1 MSDAPPG
8 YNEAVGGP
16 AGSGSQQQAPSYDAG
31 AHAPTSAGD
40 EKAQVAAHLA
50 RQDGAAG
57 GSSKEEKR
65 LKIWFAP
72 SYNAVITAA
81 DEATPIYNIIDS
93 RAPDEQKQQQLSAE
107 AQRHYDVYVAK
118 SKREGRALPTEEQNR
133 QLLQRREADD
143 NSGGDISFVQQ
154 INRERAAPYSSGAI
168 PHLAE
173 YWTQQVRRGGDRHA
187 PVIALLKRHI
197 STKSDVSIEVNGYKT
212 GIRQHSGFP
221 HRKYT
226 FDWHGVTYTWK
237 RTHSAPATS
246 KLDSGSYVCKD
257 PEGEVVAWTTSD
269 DDRCDGS
276 LLIEEAALQRD
287 MLDVIVITGF
297 VMRDLDDEKRGPSY
311 LRYGTRYG
319 YGYGPYGSRYAGGFG
334 FVPIFPATPLFL
346 L

>member
-8 YNEAVGGP
+8 YTESVG
-16 AGSGSQQQAPSYDAG
+16 QAPGYPQARPPPHD
-31 AHAPTSAGD
+31 TN
-40 EKAQVAAHLA
+40 EKAQLNAHYA
-50 RQDGAAG
+50 RQDVNAG
-57 GSSKEEKR
+57 SSSKEEKR

-72 SYNAVITAA
+72 SLNCLITAA

-93 RAPDEQKQQQLSAE
+93 RAPDEQEQKQRSIE
-107 AQRHYDVYVAK
+107 AQRHYDEYVAQA
-118 SKREGRALPTEEQNR
+118 RLEGRPLATEDETKQAMERR
-133 QLLQRREADD
+133 QAGD
-143 NSGGDISFVQQ
+143 NSGEDISFLHQ
-154 INRERAAPYSSGAI
+154 INRERASPYATGSI

-173 YWTQQVRRGGDRHA
+173 YWTQQVRRGGDRHS

-221 HRKYT
+221 YRKYT
-226 FDWHGVTYTWK
+226 FEWHGMTFTWK
-237 RTHSAPATS
+237 RTHSAPSTS
-246 KLDSGSYVCKD
+246 KLDSGSYACKD
-257 PEGEVVAWTTSD
+257 QDGKVLAWTTSD

-276 LLIEEAALQRD
+276 LIIDDTAIERD
-287 MLDVIVITGF
+287 MLDVVVITGF
-297 VMRDLDDEKRGPSY
+297 VMRDLDDEKRSPSY

-319 YGYGPYGSRYAGGFG
+319 YGYGPYGRPYAGGFG